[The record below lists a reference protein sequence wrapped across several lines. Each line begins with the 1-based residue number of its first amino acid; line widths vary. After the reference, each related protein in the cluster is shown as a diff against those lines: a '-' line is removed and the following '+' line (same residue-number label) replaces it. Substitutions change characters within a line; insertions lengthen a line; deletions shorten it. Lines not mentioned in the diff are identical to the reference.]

1 MSHQNERS
9 QMTATSANKGTPNVS
24 EETISSGFAK
34 ASELNENML
43 DQSAKINSQV
53 STTLQNITR
62 EWSDFVGTRL
72 REDINLVQTIQGCR
86 SLPNLQQAY
95 MQFWQNAF
103 AQYSEEMVR
112 MLRITQGATQGA
124 VDGAAH
130 AANENGGTKVTRH

>member
-1 MSHQNERS
+1 
-9 QMTATSANKGTPNVS
+9 MTATSANKSAPNATA
-24 EETISSGFAK
+24 ETISSGFAK
-34 ASELNENML
+34 AGELNENML
-43 DQSAKINSQV
+43 DQNVKLNSQV

-62 EWSDFVGTRL
+62 EWSDFVGSRL
-72 REDINLVQTIQGCR
+72 REDISLVQTIQGCR
-86 SLPNLQQAY
+86 SLPDLQQAY

-130 AANENGGTKVTRH
+130 AANESGGAKATRH